1 YCFHYFLDAARARDR
16 SMVRLGRS
24 CGRRADLSGRCNLLV
39 CGRGR
44 ASCLR
49 RLVLSQNETASHHHM
64 KAKILS
70 ILLLSIFSPVGQAL
84 ACPFCYGAKDGKST
98 EHMAVA
104 IWFLFGAVMSVLGGI
119 GAFSFHLW
127 RHGRMPAE
135 PYQEMTEEELSK
147 YE

>member
-1 YCFHYFLDAARARDR
+1 
-16 SMVRLGRS
+16 VRLGQFG
-24 CGRRADLSGRCNLLV
+24 GRCADLS
-39 CGRGR
+39 RGR
-44 ASCLR
+44 DRIFCHGGCADHLWN
-49 RLVLSQNETASHHHM
+49 LVLSQDEAVADYHM
-64 KAKILS
+64 KTRVLS
-70 ILLLSIFSPVGQAL
+70 ALALIIFSPVGQAL
-84 ACPFCYGAKDGKST
+84 ACSFCYGAKDGKST

-135 PYQEMTEEELSK
+135 PHQEIVEEDLSK